1 MGGPFNTLAGVGAP
15 TVAKQDRPPSLA
27 DLLGNLEGQ
36 AQQLKRAAFV
46 TRLAR
51 MDWSFE
57 YTDDGRVY
65 RKGVA
70 ELAALRL
77 EQLDTDP
84 TAQLWNKHVPEI
96 YRTDRRL
103 KVAIQLASGG
113 YESTWVVSSL
123 PIVDVARHFM
133 TQHDGAR
140 VEVSVVTEERGAA

>member
-1 MGGPFNTLAGVGAP
+1 MDRQAATAGHSNLHP
-15 TVAKQDRPPSLA
+15 TFAA
-27 DLLGNLEGQ
+27 ILGTVEAQ
-36 AQQLKRAAFV
+36 TQQLKRAAFV
-46 TRLAR
+46 ARLVR

-57 YTDDGRVY
+57 FCDDARTY

-77 EQLDTDP
+77 EQLDVDP
-84 TAQLWNKHVPEI
+84 TAQLWNKNVPEI

-133 TQHDGAR
+133 DLNDGAR
-140 VEVSVVTEERGAA
+140 VEVSAVTEARGAA

>member
-1 MGGPFNTLAGVGAP
+1 MDRQAATAGHSNLHP
-15 TVAKQDRPPSLA
+15 TFAA
-27 DLLGNLEGQ
+27 ILGSLEGQ
-36 AQQLKRAAFV
+36 TQQLKRAAFV

-57 YTDDGRVY
+57 FCDDARIY

-77 EQLDTDP
+77 EQLDVDP
-84 TAQLWNKHVPEI
+84 TAQLWNKHTPEI

-103 KVAIQLASGG
+103 KVATQLANGG
-113 YESTWVVSSL
+113 YESTWVVTSL

-133 TQHDGAR
+133 DRHDGAR
-140 VEVSVVTEERGAA
+140 VEVSAVAEAREVL

>member
-1 MGGPFNTLAGVGAP
+1 MDRQAATAGHSNLHP
-15 TVAKQDRPPSLA
+15 TFAA
-27 DLLGNLEGQ
+27 ILGSVEAQ
-36 AQQLKRAAFV
+36 TQQLKRAAFV
-46 TRLAR
+46 ARLAR

-57 YTDDGRVY
+57 HTDDARIY

-84 TAQLWNKHVPEI
+84 SAQLWNKHVPEI

-103 KVAIQLASGG
+103 KVAIQLTSGG

-140 VEVSVVTEERGAA
+140 VEVSVVTAERGAA

>member
-1 MGGPFNTLAGVGAP
+1 MSQAAATAGHSNLHP
-15 TVAKQDRPPSLA
+15 TFAA
-27 DLLGNLEGQ
+27 ILGSVEAQ
-36 AQQLKRAAFV
+36 TQQLKRAAFV
-46 TRLAR
+46 ARLAR

-57 YTDDGRVY
+57 FCDDARVY

-70 ELAALRL
+70 DLAALRL
-77 EQLDTDP
+77 EQLDVDP

-133 TQHDGAR
+133 GLHDGAR
-140 VEVSVVTEERGAA
+140 VEVSAVAEARGAA